1 MPGLVTCLRTPSSP
15 SSSSSENI
23 AGYGD
28 NFDITS
34 SEYPAI
40 SYPGYAEKPLE
51 EQLEPIAVVGMG
63 CRLPGDVGSPSQ
75 FWDMLMNKRTGNTPK
90 VPPSRFNIDAHYHK
104 NNDRP
109 GSFGVLG
116 GYFLNENLSDFD
128 PGLFGMTP
136 IEAMWMDPQQRKLL
150 EVVYE
155 ALESGGIS
163 LEAISGTRTA
173 VFAASFTADWQ
184 QMSFKEHSFRHSLS
198 ATGVDPGIIS
208 NRISHVFNLNGP
220 SIMCN
225 TACSS
230 SVYALHNACNAL
242 RNKEAEGAIVG
253 GVNLIITVDQHMNT
267 AKLGVLSPTSTCHTF
282 DERANGYG
290 RADAVGAVYLK
301 RLSDAIRD
309 GDPVRGVI
317 RTSAVNSNG
326 KVPAV
331 GITHPNREGQADVIS
346 HAYRRGGDLDPRLTG
361 YFECH
366 GTGTAIGDP
375 LEVHAVSVAM
385 NQERQPTEEPLWI
398 GAVKPSIGHSEAAS
412 GISALIKAI
421 LIVERGIIPPTRGL
435 VTPNPKIKW
444 DEWKVRVNSEPVLFP
459 STLPVKRVSIN
470 SFGYGGTNAHV
481 VVEGA
486 DSLLRHD
493 QAIKYA
499 DKNGPLKIRAPR
511 RALQRRRP
519 FLLPFSAHDKS
530 TLKRNI
536 EAHGKVVG
544 SYNLLDL
551 SYTLANRR
559 SVLQSKAFTVAS
571 HATLGQV
578 FDNTASSFNF
588 AEHQKPPTL
597 GFVFTGQGSQWARMG
612 AELMEYYPS
621 FLRSIR
627 ILDFALEDLPD
638 APDWSIEDVLLED
651 AQTSHVNEASY
662 SQPLCT
668 AVQIALV
675 QLLGYW
681 GIRPAVTVGHSSG
694 EIGAAYAAGLIS
706 AKEAIVVAYYR
717 GKVVQNIKKNGS
729 MLAVGLG
736 AEAVEQYL
744 TDVRGKVV
752 VGCHNSPS
760 SVTLSGD
767 TDALET
773 VKTNL
778 DAQGIFTR
786 AVKTGKAYHSHHM
799 APVSE
804 QYEKLVRAAKITAS
818 FELPTLTDAK
828 MVSSVTNKVLPEMT
842 ILDEVYWS
850 ANLRSPVLF
859 NQAIQTVLTEETLSH
874 VDLLIEVGP
883 HSAMSG
889 PIKQIKAGLKADKLN
904 YLPTLVR
911 GKDCAAQLL
920 TLAGHLFLHGYPID
934 MKRVTMVEESLPSS
948 KVASASGSIIVDLP
962 PYQWNYVKPYW
973 AESRASREQRLPKFP
988 RHDVLGQ
995 LVIGSSL
1002 AEPTWRNVLRAR
1014 DLPWLKDHCL
1024 GNEWVF
1030 PAAGY
1035 FAMAIEAITQ
1045 LNEISSQ
1052 PVRIESYVIR
1062 DVAIRKALVTPDDDD
1077 GIEVTFNIRPSM
1089 HNESSS
1095 EVTWWDFSVSSIDET
1110 DTKRDHA
1117 AGSISINTCSP
1128 GKLPRQAPVFPQR
1141 ASGKAWNEALRDV
1154 GFDYGPTFQ
1163 DMDNIQFDGK
1173 SYEARCTTNIKQQVD
1188 ESLGESRYALHPASV
1203 DSTLQLSITAIYA
1216 GRTNAMDCG
1225 VVPIQIE
1232 EVVIWPPTEQQ
1243 VNAQKATAYA
1253 WVDRRG
1259 YRAFENSVQMTAE
1272 DGGMVMEITNVRTT
1286 SYEAAVPQRAQNAL
1300 QDAPYG
1306 EISWELDFDSLDASD
1321 IQELPDL
1328 AQLALFKKPSS
1339 RVVELGCHYALKI
1352 LSENPNTSY
1361 TILATSDEDFE
1372 TFTSSVKDYLDA
1384 KVVKFVTEQDPE
1396 AQSLKPNSCD
1406 ILIVSGIKPLEIATL
1421 SQLRAIPKDG
1431 ACTFWDSP
1439 RVLPMLQEAGFCF
1452 VDLLL
1457 EGNSGVTLGRA
1468 LSSPQNDSQ
1477 ASTNGAQH
1485 TVQLVYRSSPSP
1497 IVGKVKSALEALDW
1511 NITTCGITESL
1522 DSVISEHVIL
1532 LADFEEPLLF
1542 TLTEEEFLAIQ
1553 NIVTTSLLLWVTP
1566 GALPEF
1572 DLTSGLIRSI
1582 TSEQAS
1588 IDIRRLIVD
1597 VETNTTDQIV
1607 ASVTRLAQEQTLNDE
1622 SPEREFCVSRG
1633 KTYISRLIR
1642 NSSLNSITSSG
1653 LKAKPVHF
1661 TSEMRI
1667 AGRVSKGK
1675 VIFQQQLPNTSIKPG
1690 HVEVHVQCAALTKD
1704 GVRVIAEAD
1713 YPTTFSHAIG
1723 GVVESIEPGTTSF
1736 KVGDRVIGFNPSRF
1750 DNHQQVPAAM
1760 LHKIEAEDDIKTI
1773 VSLLLPFAEALYGL
1787 KTLARLK
1794 AGENLLI
1801 LNGTGAS
1808 GVAAVKIAQSMN
1820 ANIYIMATSEE
1831 EVEFLCGRLR
1841 LDPLNVIGARHDLP
1855 RDKLEHLAT
1864 NHGIDVI
1871 FSAAY
1876 VARHTS
1882 REAWRCIAPFG
1893 RFVDAGRKDV
1903 LSRHAIDTVP
1913 VQRSASYM
1921 PFDVIEMCKAR
1932 PDVLS
1937 NLASDILQMF
1947 RRQSVT
1953 APGVV
1958 LHTNIADL
1966 NLAVSNFSSGF
1977 AATQTIIQYETPASA
1992 IPIIPAKAP
2001 LRFSPEHTYF
2011 LVGCL
2016 GGIGRSLTGWMMELG
2031 ARRFTFLS
2039 RSGTDSESAA
2049 KLVRDIQARGATV
2062 QVVRGDATS
2071 KADVVRAIREV
2082 PSKYPIKGVI
2092 HAAMVLRDGLFHSMT
2107 FESWKRSVGP
2117 KVLGAMNLHS
2127 ALIDTNLDFFI
2138 MTSSISGILG
2148 TPGQSNY
2155 AAANSYL
2162 DALARHRTA
2171 RGMVATS
2178 LILPMVL
2185 GVGVVAE
2192 NTHLE
2197 ESLKSKGMYGIDE
2210 EHLLQSFEAA
2220 VSSRQLGR
2228 IPSHIVVGLD
2238 PAKLQK
2244 SLDSGMESGSFWL
2257 DDIRFSHVIHDI
2269 KISKDDATHSAGAQS
2284 ILATISNSSSPQE
2297 AVAAVIEHFIAKL
2310 ARMLMMS
2317 PEDFDPDNKSISDYG
2332 IDSMVGAELRSWI
2345 FKEYRF
2351 DIVFQQLLGS
2361 TFTIRKFAMQTCA
2374 AQGLSV

>member
-1 MPGLVTCLRTPSSP
+1 MVL
-15 SSSSSENI
+15 
-23 AGYGD
+23 
-28 NFDITS
+28 
-34 SEYPAI
+34 I
-40 SYPGYAEKPLE
+40 SHHP
-51 EQLEPIAVVGMG
+51 V
-63 CRLPGDVGSPSQ
+63 
-75 FWDMLMNKRTGNTPK
+75 
-90 VPPSRFNIDAHYHK
+90 
-104 NNDRP
+104 
-109 GSFGVLG
+109 
-116 GYFLNENLSDFD
+116 
-128 PGLFGMTP
+128 
-136 IEAMWMDPQQRKLL
+136 DPQQRKLL
-150 EVVYE
+150 GAVYE

-220 SIMCN
+220 SITCN

-230 SVYALHNACNAL
+230 SIYALHNACNAL

-346 HAYRRGGDLDPRLTG
+346 HAYKRGGDLDPRLTG

-375 LEVHAVSVAM
+375 LEVHAVSIAM
-385 NQERQPTEEPLWI
+385 NKERQPTEEPLWI
-398 GAVKPSIGHSEAAS
+398 GAVQTSIGHSEAAS

-421 LIVERGIIPPTRGL
+421 LIVERGMIPPTRGL
-435 VTPNPKIKW
+435 VTPDPKIKW
-444 DEWKVRVNSEPVLFP
+444 AEWKVRVNSEPVPFP
-459 STLPVKRVSIN
+459 SALPVRRVSIN

-486 DSLLRHD
+486 ASLLRYG

-499 DKNGPLKIRAPR
+499 DRNANQKIRAPR
-511 RALQRRRP
+511 RALQRKRP
-519 FLLPFSAHDKS
+519 FLLPFSAHDKP

-559 SVLQSKAFTVAS
+559 SVLQSKAFAVAS
-571 HATLGQV
+571 HATIGQV
-578 FDNTASSFNF
+578 FENTAAFFNF
-588 AEHQKPPTL
+588 AEHQNPPTS

-612 AELMEYYPS
+612 AELMKYHLG
-621 FLRSIR
+621 FLWPIR
-627 ILDFALEDLPD
+627 ILDLALEDLPD

-668 AVQIALV
+668 AIQIALV
-675 QLLGYW
+675 QLLEYW
-681 GIRPAVTVGHSSG
+681 GILPVVTVGHSSG
-694 EIGAAYAAGLIS
+694 EIGATYAAGLIS

-717 GKVVQNIKKNGS
+717 GKVVQNIKTTGL

-736 AEAVEQYL
+736 TEAVEQYL

-760 SVTLSGD
+760 SVTLTGD
-767 TDALET
+767 ADALET
-773 VKTNL
+773 VKAKL
-778 DAQGIFTR
+778 DVKGIFTR

-804 QYEKLVRAAKITAS
+804 EYEGLVRAAKATAS
-818 FELPTLTDAK
+818 FELPTPTDAI
-828 MVSSVTNKVLPEMT
+828 MVSS
-842 ILDEVYWS
+842 S

-859 NQAIQTVLTEETLSH
+859 NQAIQTTLTQETLSH
-874 VDLLIEVGP
+874 VDLLIEIGP

-889 PIKQIKAGLKADKLN
+889 PIKQIKAALKADKLN

-920 TLAGHLFLHGYPID
+920 TLAGHLFLHGYSID
-934 MKRVTMVEESLPSS
+934 MKRVTTVEESLPSS
-948 KVASASGSIIVDLP
+948 KVTSTSGSIIVDLP
-962 PYQWNYVKPYW
+962 PYQWNYAKPFW
-973 AESRASREQRLPKFP
+973 AENRASHEQRLPKFP

-1002 AEPTWRNVLRAR
+1002 AEPTWRNILRAR

-1024 GNEWVF
+1024 GSEWVF

-1052 PVRIESYVIR
+1052 PVEIESYVIR
-1062 DVAIRKALVTPDDDD
+1062 DVSIRKALVTPDNDD
-1077 GIEVTFNIRPSM
+1077 GIEL
-1089 HNESSS
+1089 SS
-1095 EVTWWDFSVSSIDET
+1095 VATWWDFSVSSIDET
-1110 DTKRDHA
+1110 DNKRHHA
-1117 AGSISINTCSP
+1117 AGSISISTCP
-1128 GKLPRQAPVFPQR
+1128 RRKLPRHPPVFPQR
-1141 ASGKAWNEALRDV
+1141 ASGKAWNEALRD
-1154 GFDYGPTFQ
+1154 

-1188 ESLGESRYALHPASV
+1188 ESLGESRY
-1203 DSTLQLSITAIYA
+1203 LSIAAIYA

-1232 EVVIWPPTEQQ
+1232 EVAIWPPTEQQ
-1243 VNAQKATAYA
+1243 VKAQKATAYA

-1306 EISWELDFDSLDASD
+1306 EMSWELDFDSLDASD
-1321 IQELPDL
+1321 IRELPDL
-1328 AQLALFKKPSS
+1328 TQLALFKSPSS
-1339 RVVELGCHYALKI
+1339 RIVELGCRYALQV
-1352 LSENPNTSY
+1352 LSKCPNTSY

-1372 TFTSSVKDYLDA
+1372 TFTSSVKDCSGA
-1384 KVVKFVTEQDPE
+1384 RVVKFFTDQDPE
-1396 AQSLKPNSCD
+1396 AQLLKPKSYD
-1406 ILIVSGIKPLEIATL
+1406 ILIVSGAKPLEILTL
-1421 SQLRAIPKDG
+1421 SQLRTILKDG
-1431 ACTFWDSP
+1431 ACTFWDSLSVRP
-1439 RVLPMLQEAGFCF
+1439 ILQEACF
-1452 VDLLL
+1452 SFSEPVLQ
-1457 EGNSGVTLGRA
+1457 GNSAVALGRVP
-1468 LSSPQNDSQ
+1468 SSPQKNSRL
-1477 ASTNGAQH
+1477 A
-1485 TVQLVYRSSPSP
+1485 YRSSPSP
-1497 IVGKVKSALEALDW
+1497 IVEKVKYALEALGW
-1511 NITTCGITESL
+1511 NVTTCNIKDSL
-1522 DSVISEHVIL
+1522 DTSISEHVIL
-1532 LADFEEPLLF
+1532 FADFEGPLLF
-1542 TLTEEEFLAIQ
+1542 TLTEDEFLAIQ
-1553 NIVTTSLLLWVTP
+1553 NIVTTSSLLW
-1566 GALPEF
+1566 PEF
-1572 DLTSGLIRSI
+1572 DITSGLIRSI

-1588 IDIRRLIVD
+1588 IDTRH
-1597 VETNTTDQIV
+1597 QIV
-1607 ASVTRLAQEQTLNDE
+1607 ASIIRLAQKQMLNDE

-1633 KTYISRLIR
+1633 KTYISRLVR

-1653 LKAKPVHF
+1653 SQAEPVHF
-1661 TSEMRI
+1661 TPEMRI
-1667 AGRVSKGK
+1667 SGTVSKG
-1675 VIFQQQLPNTSIKPG
+1675 KPG

-1723 GVVESIEPGTTSF
+1723 GVVESIGPGITSF
-1736 KVGDRVIGFNPSRF
+1736 EVGDRR
-1750 DNHQQVPAAM
+1750 VPAAM
-1760 LHKIEAEDDIKTI
+1760 LHKIQASDDMNTI
-1773 VSLLLPFAEALYGL
+1773 VSLLLPFTEALY
-1787 KTLARLK
+1787 
-1794 AGENLLI
+1794 ENLLI
-1801 LNGTGAS
+1801 LHGTGAS
-1808 GVAAVKIAQSMN
+1808 GAAAVKIAQYMN
-1820 ANIYIMATSEE
+1820 ANICVVATTEE
-1831 EVEFLCGRLR
+1831 GVKFLCGRLE
-1841 LDPLNVIGARHDLP
+1841 LDRINVIKAGHDLL
-1855 RDKLEHLAT
+1855 RDKIEHLTA
-1864 NHGIDVI
+1864 NRGIDVI

-1876 VARHTS
+1876 VARHAS

-1893 RFVDAGRKDV
+1893 RFIDVGRKDV
-1903 LSRHAIDTVP
+1903 LSRSVIDTVP
-1913 VQRSASYM
+1913 VQRGASYM
-1921 PFDVIEMCKAR
+1921 SFDVIEMCKVR
-1932 PDVLS
+1932 PEILS
-1937 NLASDILQMF
+1937 DLAGDILQMLK
-1947 RRQSVT
+1947 RGSIT
-1953 APGVV
+1953 APRAV
-1958 LHTNIADL
+1958 LQTNIFDL
-1966 NLAVSNFSSGF
+1966 NSAVSSFSSPF
-1977 AATQTIIQYETPASA
+1977 AASQAVIQYETPKSGMPV
-1992 IPIIPAKAP
+1992 IPVKTPF
-2001 LRFSPEHTYF
+2001 RFSPEHTYF

-2016 GGIGRSLTGWMMELG
+2016 GGIGRSLTAWMMEFG

-2049 KLVRDIQARGATV
+2049 KLVSDIKTKGATV

-2082 PSKYPIKGVI
+2082 PSNYPIKGVI
-2092 HAAMVLRDGLFHSMT
+2092 HAAMVLRGGLFHSMT
-2107 FESWKRSVGP
+2107 FENWKTSVEP

-2127 ALIDTNLDFFI
+2127 ALADTNLDFFI
-2138 MTSSISGILG
+2138 MTSSVSGILG

-2162 DALARHRTA
+2162 DALPRHRTA
-2171 RGMVATS
+2171 RGMAATS

-2185 GVGVVAE
+2185 G
-2192 NTHLE
+2192 
-2197 ESLKSKGMYGIDE
+2197 SKGMYGIDD
-2210 EHLLQSFEAA
+2210 
-2220 VSSRQLGR
+2220 V
-2228 IPSHIVVGLD
+2228 
-2238 PAKLQK
+2238 
-2244 SLDSGMESGSFWL
+2244 
-2257 DDIRFSHVIHDI
+2257 RFSHVVHDI
-2269 KISKDDATHSAGAQS
+2269 KISKGDASNSAGAHS
-2284 ILATISNSSSPQE
+2284 ILTTIRNSSSPQE
-2297 AVAAVIEHFIAKL
+2297 AVAAVIEHFIGKL

-2317 PEDFDPDNKSISDYG
+2317 PEDFDPDNKSISSYG

-2345 FKEYRF
+2345 FKEYRL

-2361 TFTIRKFAMQTCA
+2361 TFTIRKFAMQTCG